1 MSSKVNS
8 KKFFLAA
15 LAVLVVHEVLGFITH
30 QVLMTDFYQETYSMW
45 RMPEDINMGLVLLG
59 GLIFSLL
66 FTYVFTVGYE
76 GKGLM
81 EGGRYG
87 MAIGNLIF
95 FPAVFT
101 SYAVMPISFSMS
113 MHWYIYGIV
122 QTVACGFAAAL
133 VYQRA

>member
-1 MSSKVNS
+1 MSNNVNS
-8 KKFFLAA
+8 KKFVLAT
-15 LAVLVVHEVLGFITH
+15 LAVLVVHEVLGFIIH
-30 QVLMTDFYQETYSMW
+30 QVLMTDFYQETYTMW
-45 RMPEDINMGLVLLG
+45 RMPEDINIGLVLLG
-59 GLIFSLL
+59 GLIFSFL

-95 FPAVFT
+95 LPAVFT

-113 MHWYIYGIV
+113 MHWYIYGII
-122 QTVACGFAAAL
+122 QTLACGFAAAL
-133 VYQRA
+133 VYERA

>member
-1 MSSKVNS
+1 
-8 KKFFLAA
+8 
-15 LAVLVVHEVLGFITH
+15 
-30 QVLMTDFYQETYSMW
+30 MTDFYQETYTMW

-59 GLIFSLL
+59 GLIFSFL

-87 MAIGNLIF
+87 MAIGNLILL
-95 FPAVFT
+95 PAVFT

-122 QTVACGFAAAL
+122 QMLACGFAAAL
-133 VYQRA
+133 VYERA